1 MNAQSFC
8 LLIETGVAAR
18 DQSLSNVL
26 DSDAVL
32 ASRKALHWI
41 RSCPVGVSSCL
52 PLTETPDI
60 LDKFQKFAA

>member
-32 ASRKALHWI
+32 ASRKALLWI
-41 RSCPVGVSSCL
+41 KSCPVGASNCL

-60 LDKFQKFAA
+60 LDKAQKFAA